1 MNKDIIGLGLLF
13 VAVGLLASDT
23 TSEVKTIP
31 YKEGVSNSNPENRPE
46 SFNSKKEELLY
57 ELNIL
62 KNKKNKTK
70 KDKNNIDLIE
80 VVLKSM

>member
-31 YKEGVSNSNPENRPE
+31 YKKSVSNPNPENRPE